1 MRPRLRAAIVGTGF
15 VGRQHVEALRRL
27 GTVDVAAVAAST
39 PQRAT
44 QAAESLGVERGVG
57 DWLELTESHDVDV
70 IHVCVPNDLHH
81 DVVASALGA
90 GKDVVCEKPLAISL
104 EQGMRLARLAS
115 RSERAAV
122 LCHNYRYY
130 PMATELRARLRAG
143 EIGPL
148 HAIRGSY
155 LQDWLLGAGDTNWRV
170 DAARGGA
177 SRAVADIGSH
187 WIDLAEVISGCR
199 LEAVMAQLGTVHARR
214 PAYDGAETFA
224 GPGGPPNTGV
234 ADGWAPVATED
245 QAGLLLR
252 FAGGVQGSLTISQAA
267 AGHKNALELSLDGAD
282 GSATWRQERP
292 DQLWI
297 GRRDR
302 PSELVSRDP
311 RTLSAEAAGVAR
323 LPAGHTE
330 GWGDGLRNLLGAAYA
345 EIRRRRGDA
354 TIPQASDG
362 MPLPTFDDGVRH
374 LAFVEAALR
383 SAADERWI
391 SVAEVMAALEPIE
404 EAVNA

>member
-1 MRPRLRAAIVGTGF
+1 
-15 VGRQHVEALRRL
+15 
-27 GTVDVAAVAAST
+27 
-39 PQRAT
+39 
-44 QAAESLGVERGVG
+44 
-57 DWLELTESHDVDV
+57 
-70 IHVCVPNDLHH
+70 
-81 DVVASALGA
+81 
-90 GKDVVCEKPLAISL
+90 
-104 EQGMRLARLAS
+104 
-115 RSERAAV
+115 
-122 LCHNYRYY
+122 
-130 PMATELRARLRAG
+130 
-143 EIGPL
+143 
-148 HAIRGSY
+148 
-155 LQDWLLGAGDTNWRV
+155 
-170 DAARGGA
+170 
-177 SRAVADIGSH
+177 
-187 WIDLAEVISGCR
+187 
-199 LEAVMAQLGTVHARR
+199 MAQLGTVHARR
-214 PAYDGAETFA
+214 PVYDGAETFA
-224 GPGGPPNTGV
+224 GGGPPNTGV